1 MEENTET
8 GSGPVEVPAVP
19 VEVLE
24 PDAEAPLAVSGIDRL
39 ASLAVSGI
47 DRLAMLF
54 IDPQLS
60 DPGQL
65 QVTVRHGI
73 KWAGTDGQAVDIFD
87 AANPTVP
94 LASGQVVSTFQCK
107 LSEVPA
113 ESLALEHAADCRTQE
128 GLMATM
134 ERAYPGIQPTADV
147 TVVTFAVSD
156 TADTTELSGDTNLLG
171 RSQPS
176 AGTGTPAADLQPGGA
191 DLDPADVAEDD
202 EPEPLPHVNE
212 LAAQFVERITE
223 HCHGERRPAAKYV
236 QAFIARLSHLLD
248 RM

>member
-1 MEENTET
+1 
-8 GSGPVEVPAVP
+8 
-19 VEVLE
+19 
-24 PDAEAPLAVSGIDRL
+24 
-39 ASLAVSGI
+39 
-47 DRLAMLF
+47 MLF

-147 TVVTFAVSD
+147 TVVTFAVAFS
-156 TADTTELSGDTNLLG
+156 ELG
-171 RSQPS
+171 
-176 AGTGTPAADLQPGGA
+176 AGTDTQDSDA
-191 DLDPADVAEDD
+191 ADVAEDD